1 MYCKNCG
8 NKLDSNSKFCSSCGF
23 ENNIQSIEQK
33 NIEKNKNEK
42 NKWLWI
48 ILIIPVVSFLIYGA
62 IVFIDMSRNMMSDF
76 SDFMGFDER
85 YDINEFVNY
94 MNEKYTDDTFTYKN
108 ITGGHL
114 GSNTKK
120 VLVESQKY
128 PRKPI
133 TVIRTRE
140 DGNYD
145 YTDTYLGVKF
155 EEQTRTYLKN
165 KLSEKFGNKV
175 YVDYIAD
182 DLACTSNGSSYTTF
196 EEYIANE
203 YSHIFFEAIIG
214 CDVNDNTKDAILNKI
229 KDAFSS
235 ATILANIYFVDENIA
250 SSNYDTYDE
259 FTSYIQN
266 KQYNKKLFLIK
277 ENVNEYSKLEWSN
290 K

>member
-8 NKLDSNSKFCSSCGF
+8 NKLDSNSKSCSSCGF

-33 NIEKNKNEK
+33 NIEKPKNKK
-42 NKWLWI
+42 NKWLLL
-48 ILIIPVVSFLIYGA
+48 ILIIPVISFLIYGT
-62 IVFIDMSRNMMSDF
+62 IVFIDISRDII
-76 SDFMGFDER
+76 GFNKR

-94 MNEKYTDDTFTYKN
+94 MNEKYIDDTFTYKN

-120 VLVESQKY
+120 ILVESKKY
-128 PRKPI
+128 PGKPI
-133 TVIRTRE
+133 TVIRTE
-140 DGNYD
+140 KDGNYI

-155 EEQTRTYLKN
+155 EDQTRTYLKN

-175 YVDYIAD
+175 YVNYIAD

-203 YSHIFFEAIIG
+203 YSHIFFTAIIG
-214 CDVNDNTKDAILNKI
+214 CDVNDNTKDAILNEI

-235 ATILANIYFVDENIA
+235 ATVLAHLFFVDENIA
-250 SSNYDTYDE
+250 SYNYDTYDE
-259 FTSYIQN
+259 FTWYIEN
-266 KQYNKKLFLIK
+266 KQYNNNLFFIK
-277 ENVNEYSKLEWSN
+277 ENVDEYSQLEWSH
-290 K
+290 